1 MRKNP
6 IQVKASRQ
14 VSKTYIKLMLTM
26 IFWGGTFIS
35 GRMLAGQVTPFIA
48 AFLRFAMAAAI
59 LLIVLY
65 RRNGRLPAIPGHLLL
80 PIICLG
86 LTGVVSY
93 NVFFFWGLQSVAASR
108 ASVIIANN
116 PVFIA
121 IFAALI
127 FRERL
132 GWIKSLGVLISM
144 SGAVIAISRGD
155 MAGLVNGGLGWGDL
169 MIFGCVLSWAAFSLI
184 GKIVVAYIPPLT
196 AIAYAALVGAL
207 LLFFPAVMDGMF
219 GALGEYALLDWG
231 NIAYLGVFGTVLGFV
246 WYYEGI
252 ERIGATRA
260 ALFINFVPINAII
273 MAFFLLGE
281 PLTWSLLIGTALV
294 LSGVYLTNN
303 GLPYYHKC
311 TGLQT

>member
-1 MRKNP
+1 
-6 IQVKASRQ
+6 
-14 VSKTYIKLMLTM
+14 
-26 IFWGGTFIS
+26 
-35 GRMLAGQVTPFIA
+35 MLAGQISPFIA

-59 LLIVLY
+59 LMIMLY

-116 PVFIA
+116 PIFIA
-121 IFAALI
+121 MFAALI

-196 AIAYAALVGAL
+196 AISYAALVGAL

-219 GALGEYALLDWG
+219 GSLGEYALLDWG

-281 PLTWSLLIGTALV
+281 PLTGSLLIGTALV

-303 GLPYYHKC
+303 GFQH
-311 TGLQT
+311 LQQIDVIYRRLKTKKADRNIW

>member
-1 MRKNP
+1 
-6 IQVKASRQ
+6 
-14 VSKTYIKLMLTM
+14 MLTM

-86 LTGVVSY
+86 LTGVFSY

-121 IFAALI
+121 MFAALI

-184 GKIVVAYIPPLT
+184 GKVVVAYIPPLT

-273 MAFFLLGE
+273 MAFFLLDE
-281 PLTWSLLIGTALV
+281 SLTGSLLIGTALV